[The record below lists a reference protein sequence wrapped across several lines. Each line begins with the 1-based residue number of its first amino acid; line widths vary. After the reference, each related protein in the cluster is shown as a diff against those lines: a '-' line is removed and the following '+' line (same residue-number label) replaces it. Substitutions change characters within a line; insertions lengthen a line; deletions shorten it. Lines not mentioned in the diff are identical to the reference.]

1 MEAVFLKIVNMSITA
16 GWAALAVMAARLLF
30 RKAPRGLLCCLWAVV
45 ALRLMLPFSF
55 ESVISLV
62 PSTETLPQAFLFAA
76 SPQIDSGIPALNT
89 VVNPVVSQS
98 LTPHPVA
105 SANPTQIW
113 SFVFAWLWVFGM
125 AAMGLYTLISYLRI
139 RRRVR
144 ASILLEDGVYVCDG
158 IDTPFILGF
167 VKPKIYI
174 PGAMDEKTLGHVLAH
189 ERSHI
194 HRFDHLWKPLGFL
207 LLAVHW
213 FNPILWVA
221 YILLCRDI
229 ELACDE
235 RVIRDL
241 DTDGKKAYS
250 HALLRCSVRRP
261 MIAACPL
268 AFGEVGVKQRIQ
280 SVLRYKKP
288 TLWVVVI
295 AILVCTILAVCFLT
309 DPIPASVFD
318 ILEGRGYTVLA
329 NCPQAIELSVPS
341 GRFADEAFTHEGQH
355 FMEKE
360 IVVYQTDTT
369 AIWLSG
375 VMLSNESD
383 EQLYFTFDISYDLP
397 AVGTVL
403 TAQNSIFNSYFG
415 LNSKSVT
422 GCSVIYQDTVSLRGT
437 GPEQAFSFYVDS
449 DIARKDGGW
458 LGFSVT
464 MNQITYA
471 KAGHAPK
478 LHRGGTNLD
487 QNYFHWTFSDE
498 HDYEVRLNDLG
509 LFAFSQPYQEFEAMT
524 VQYADA
530 IAYLMDKYN
539 LDPIDPFHYEG
550 YMKYGILS
558 QDPNVEMEQAC
569 LAVSQILNIY
579 ENSFK
584 TEADAADTPITQARI
599 PDGVYH
605 SGEAAFWN
613 PLSSVY
619 YPGSGITVVVENS
632 TIQIDGGKPV
642 PVSLYWQDQCPMSD
656 QILEE
661 FHEYYSGLGMLP
673 FTLDDECQYQLIDQN
688 YFLLRRDSRI
698 YLVSRWAQDKGLNAI
713 WYIVEL
719 HRE

>member
-1 MEAVFLKIVNMSITA
+1 MEAVFLKILNMSITA
-16 GWAALAVMAARLLF
+16 GWAALAVMAVRLLF

-45 ALRLMLPFSF
+45 ALRLVLPFSL
-55 ESVISLV
+55 ESVISMI
-62 PSTETLPQAFLFAA
+62 PSTETLPQEFLFAA
-76 SPQIDSGIPALNT
+76 APQIDSGFPALNT
-89 VVNPVVSQS
+89 VVNPIVSQS
-98 LTPHPVA
+98 LMPEPTT
-105 SANPTQIW
+105 SANPTQIL
-113 SFVFAWLWVFGM
+113 SFVFALLWIFGM
-125 AAMGLYTLISYLRI
+125 AVMALYALVSYWRI

-144 ASILLEDGVYVCDG
+144 ASIELEDWVLLCDD
-158 IDTPFILGF
+158 IDTPFILGL

-174 PGAMDEKTLGHVLAH
+174 PGTMDDESIGHVLSH
-189 ERSHI
+189 ERAHI
-194 HRFDHLWKPLGFL
+194 RRFDHLWKPLGFA

-241 DTDGKKAYS
+241 DTEEKKAYS

-261 MIAACPL
+261 IIAACPL

-280 SVLRYKKP
+280 SVLGYKKP

-295 AILVCTILAVCFLT
+295 AILVCAILAACFLT
-309 DPIPASVFD
+309 DPIPTSVYN

-329 NCPQAIELSVPS
+329 NCPQTVELSVPS
-341 GRFADEAFTHEGQH
+341 GRFTEEAFTSEGQH
-355 FMEKE
+355 FKEKE
-360 IVVYQTDTT
+360 IIVYETDTT
-369 AIWLSG
+369 TIWLSD

-383 EQLYFTFDISYDLP
+383 EQLYFTFDISYDFP
-397 AVGTVL
+397 AVGTAL
-403 TAQNSIFNSYFG
+403 TAQNSIFDSYFG

-422 GCSVIYQDTVSLRGT
+422 GYSVIYQDAVSLRGT
-437 GPEQAFSFYVDS
+437 GPEQAFTLYVDT
-449 DIARKDGGW
+449 DVVRTEDGW

-464 MNQITYA
+464 MNQVTYA

-478 LHRGGTNLD
+478 LHRGGTNVD
-487 QNYFHWTFSDE
+487 KNYFHWTFSNE
-498 HDYEVRLNDLG
+498 YNYEVRLNDLG
-509 LFAFSQPYQEFEAMT
+509 LFAFAQPYQEFEAMT

-530 IAYLMDKYN
+530 IAYLMEKYN

-550 YMKYGILS
+550 YMKYGILT

-569 LAVSQILNIY
+569 LAVSQILSIY

-584 TEADAADTPITQARI
+584 TEADAVDTPITQARI

-619 YPGSGITVVVENS
+619 YPGSGITVVIDNGM
-632 TIQIDGGKPV
+632 IQVDGREPV
-642 PVSLYWQDQCPMSD
+642 PVSLYWQEECPMPD
-656 QILEE
+656 DILEE
-661 FHEYYSGLGMLP
+661 FHEFYGELGMLP
-673 FTLDDECQYQLIDQN
+673 FLLDGTCRYQHVNSN
-688 YFLLRRDSRI
+688 YFLMEREGTI

-719 HRE
+719 HHA